1 MHRRS
6 SRIISL
12 PHPTP
17 TPSPATPHNN
27 PLLTPSLQVRALPEQ
42 LALTG
47 SPDLSVKKIA
57 KLTGRIFLQRN
68 EANLHSNILDCPG
81 ERRTRSPTRTA

>member
-1 MHRRS
+1 
-6 SRIISL
+6 
-12 PHPTP
+12 
-17 TPSPATPHNN
+17 
-27 PLLTPSLQVRALPEQ
+27 
-42 LALTG
+42 
-47 SPDLSVKKIA
+47 VKKIA